1 MIARVITAA
10 LEKKENR
17 TVSSNRAAPAKLKR
31 KDHLT
36 ELMRNGSLSRKKR
49 ILMTIEELK
58 KTLEPWLEKRFQSAV
73 KIYDVIPLSGGACQE
88 NSLLELEVNEG
99 SRKGS
104 HRLVL
109 RSDRGS
115 SLFSS
120 LDRKQEF
127 EVARAAFEAGT
138 RTPEPY
144 FYEMDESVLGRP
156 FSLMQWIPGKA
167 TGRYVVKDN
176 SLKDVR
182 KELPSSLA
190 EHLAHIHSVKPG
202 NNSLDFLNIPAESPA
217 SEGCKEM
224 RLEIDKL
231 QEAHPAM
238 ELALNWLE
246 KNAYNTDELVLVH
259 GDFRTG
265 NFMVSPEGLHGIL
278 DWEFAH
284 FGDRHEDISWL
295 CMRDWRFGKLNLE
308 AGGISNRQDFY
319 QAYEKF
325 SGARVDP
332 EKVRYWEVMGNLR
345 WAGGAAAQAER
356 HLSGKTRGIELASI
370 GRRVAEMEF
379 EMLRLIEQGQ

>member
-1 MIARVITAA
+1 M
-10 LEKKENR
+10 
-17 TVSSNRAAPAKLKR
+17 TV
-31 KDHLT
+31 
-36 ELMRNGSLSRKKR
+36 
-49 ILMTIEELK
+49 EELK
-58 KTLEPWLEKRFQSAV
+58 STLEPWLKEQFKSAV
-73 KIYDVIPLSGGACQE
+73 KIFDVIPLSGGACQE
-88 NSLLELEVNEG
+88 NSLLELEVQDG
-99 SRKGS
+99 PRKGN

-127 EVARAAFEAGT
+127 QVARAAFEAGT
-138 RTPEPY
+138 LTPEPF
-144 FYEMDESVLGRP
+144 FYEMNESILGKP
-156 FSLMQWIPGKA
+156 FSLLQWIPGKA
-167 TGRYVVKDN
+167 TGRYIVKDN
-176 SLKDVR
+176 SLKEVR
-182 KELPSSLA
+182 KTLPANLA
-190 EHLAHIHSVKPG
+190 EHLAHIHSVRAG
-202 NNSLDFLNIPAESPA
+202 HSDLTFLNTPEESPA
-217 SEGCKEM
+217 REGCKEM
-224 RLEIDKL
+224 RKEINQL
-231 QEAHPAM
+231 LEAHPAM

-246 KNAYNTDELVLVH
+246 KNSYGTDELVLVH

-284 FGDRHEDISWL
+284 YGDRHEDISWL

-308 AGGISNRQDFY
+308 AGGISAREDFY
-319 QAYEKF
+319 KAYEKF
-325 SGARVDP
+325 SGVKVDP

-379 EMLRLIEQGQ
+379 EMLRLIEKAA

>member
-1 MIARVITAA
+1 MKSES
-10 LEKKENR
+10 EKGQ
-17 TVSSNRAAPAKLKR
+17 AK
-31 KDHLT
+31 
-36 ELMRNGSLSRKKR
+36 GSLDSPAIGEQPSKAQVWNAAQGSA
-49 ILMTIEELK
+49 MTVEELK
-58 KTLEPWLEKRFQSAV
+58 KTLEPWLKGHFQSAV

-88 NSLLELEVNEG
+88 NSLLELDVEDG
-99 SRKGS
+99 PRKGS

-120 LDRKQEF
+120 LNRKQEF

-138 RTPEPY
+138 KTPEPF
-144 FYEMDESVLGRP
+144 FYEMDEAVLGKP
-156 FSLMQWIPGKA
+156 FSLMEWIPGKA
-167 TGRYVVKDN
+167 TGRYIVKDN
-176 SLKDVR
+176 SLKEVR
-182 KELPSSLA
+182 KTLPDSLA
-190 EHLAHIHSVKPG
+190 EHLAHIHSVKSG
-202 NNSLDFLNIPAESPA
+202 TKGLDFLNMPEESPA
-217 SEGCKEM
+217 LEGCKEM
-224 RLEIDKL
+224 RSEMNKL

-246 KNAYNTDELVLVH
+246 LNAYGTDELVLVH

-308 AGGISNRQDFY
+308 AGGISKREDFY
-319 QAYEKF
+319 AAYEKH
-325 SGARVDP
+325 SGIKVDP

-356 HLSGKTRGIELASI
+356 HLSGKTKGIELASI
-370 GRRVAEMEF
+370 GRRVAEMEY
-379 EMLRLIEQGQ
+379 EMLRLIENAA